1 MNSKLN
7 RKDLKQACIFFG
19 GIRGLSRL
27 TDINAGNISKWF
39 NGKPTLSDEKLSILL
54 KALGFQDGTVDDD
67 RVHSWVLKK
76 VINASLQTTDLTPAL
91 KLYFPKGA
99 KIAKAPWAVA
109 GLKTLK
115 RTITGNAPPPA
126 IYAITDGQTRVVLHL
141 TANLILHKGNIKSH
155 LKWRDG
161 TEEKSILDI
170 TEDHKIWIED
180 VPSIQEFEA
189 VWDNLKT
196 TPSLDDVNT
205 AIQSEGISFEEAIK
219 RIRQNQP

>member
-39 NGKPTLSDEKLSILL
+39 NGQPTLSDEKLSILL
-54 KALGFQDGTVDDD
+54 KELGFQDGTVDED

-76 VINASLQTTDLTPAL
+76 VINANLRATDLTPAL

-109 GLKTLK
+109 GLKSLK

-126 IYAITDGQTRVVLHL
+126 VYAITDGKTRVVLHL

-155 LKWRDG
+155 LNWRDG
-161 TEEKSILDI
+161 VEEKSILDI
-170 TEDHKIWIED
+170 AEDNQTWIKN
-180 VPSIQEFEA
+180 VPSIQEFDA
-189 VWDNLKT
+189 VWNNAKT
-196 TPSLDDVNT
+196 TLSLDDINT
-205 AIQSEGISFEEAIK
+205 AIQNEGITFEEAIK
-219 RIRQNQP
+219 RIRRD

>member
-1 MNSKLN
+1 MKHELN
-7 RKDLKQACIFFG
+7 RNNLKQACIFFG
-19 GIRGLSRL
+19 GIRGISRL

-54 KALGFQDGTVDDD
+54 KELGFQDGTVDQD

-76 VINASLQTTDLTPAL
+76 VINANLLATDLTPAL

-99 KIAKAPWAVA
+99 KIAKVPWAVA

-115 RTITGNAPPPA
+115 RTITGDAPPPA
-126 IYAITDGQTRVVLHL
+126 IYAITDGKTRALLHL

-155 LKWRDG
+155 LKWRDSA
-161 TEEKSILDI
+161 EEKSILDI
-170 TEDHKIWIED
+170 TEDHQTWIED
-180 VPSIQEFEA
+180 VPSIHEFEA
-189 VWDNLKT
+189 VWNNAET
-196 TPSLDDVNT
+196 APSLDDVNT